1 MPSGFPLLCLWIR
14 NDPTK
19 TRVNFRYLK
28 RVTSKDEYPMPID
41 DMLINDAL
49 GHKVINILDGNA
61 VYNQIFMLEK
71 DLAKTKFRHRFC
83 WFLWVDSDELR
94 AEEWWCH
101 QGRRQGG
108 RAGARPPPTHRP
120 PHENTARSSTVCL
133 YIYKQDALL
142 DVHN

>member
-1 MPSGFPLLCLWIR
+1 MPSGFSLLCLWIR

-83 WFLWVDSDELR
+83 WFL
-94 AEEWWCH
+94 
-101 QGRRQGG
+101 
-108 RAGARPPPTHRP
+108 
-120 PHENTARSSTVCL
+120 
-133 YIYKQDALL
+133 
-142 DVHN
+142 